1 MSSLLE
7 SIVTVITVFHKYS
20 EKEGDKKTLSKN
32 ELKELLI
39 NEMGPIFENAS
50 NPAKLDKIFM
60 ALDADKNGTVDLND
74 YIIMVTSIIMLCE
87 ETFQKYK

>member
-1 MSSLLE
+1 MSNLFRSM
-7 SIVTVITVFHKYS
+7 VTVIKVFYKYS

-50 NPAKLDKIFM
+50 NPADLDKIFM
-60 ALDADKNGTVDLND
+60 ALDADRNGTVDLNE